1 MATFQA
7 IKDPLAVLDW
17 AFNWCAADGT
27 NELCDGWLD
36 GDTIVSSVWAITK
49 EPDNTLIIDADV
61 IADFIDCN
69 QQVISTNTVTRVY
82 LSGGTVH
89 KSARYIV
96 DNHITTSSGREDSRS
111 ISFEIKDR

>member
-1 MATFQA
+1 MATYQA
-7 IKDPLAVLDW
+7 VKDPLAVLDY
-17 AFNWCAADGT
+17 AFVWCAEDGT
-27 NELCDGWLD
+27 NAICNGWLD
-36 GDTIVSSVWAITK
+36 GEEIVTSVWAITFS
-49 EPDNTLIIDADV
+49 PDDTLIIDADI
-61 IADFIDCN
+61 IADFVDCD
-69 QQVISTNTVTRVY
+69 QQIVSLKTVTRVY